1 MSIFFIGV
9 IEKAQALA
17 QLTTSKDKKAEI
29 EDSVS
34 SINNRYQ
41 NVQKLAQS
49 NIKQLENCLEVYQQ
63 FYDLHKAQ
71 QDEQKQLWE
80 KLNSNLDYG
89 GSKQTLEKR
98 LNYITDLQESLPENM
113 VKLNELQ
120 TYIEHKTADLPA
132 RAQENM
138 QRDVDNLKFD
148 REKFVTT
155 LADIKSALEN
165 KLKQWDDYEVT
176 MDKLLSWLADAEV
189 ALKSYAL
196 KSTLEEKQDQF
207 DKYQVSLNSS

>member
-1 MSIFFIGV
+1 M
-9 IEKAQALA
+9 A